1 MFPTK
6 LLIVVLGVTM
16 AASAS
21 AQLAAVPADKALYDR
36 GIESIER
43 RDYAAARLSLNTLV
57 NVYATSEYQAGAKLA
72 IAVSWLKQGD
82 PRSLAQAEAEYKDF
96 IRFYPAMKE
105 AAEREIGEPLR
116 KLRTQKTDTA
126 R

>member
-1 MFPTK
+1 VHLPNG
-6 LLIVVLGVTM
+6 LRCRL
-16 AASAS
+16 
-21 AQLAAVPADKALYDR
+21 
-36 GIESIER
+36 
-43 RDYAAARLSLNTLV
+43 YAA
-57 NVYATSEYQAGAKLA
+57 SEYQARAKLA
-72 IAVSWLKQGD
+72 IALSWLKQGD